1 MTLLPNLLISESY
14 SFGKLVDK
22 CWVERIKKEQSETMT
37 RFAVGKSANAVEM
50 LGSVVV
56 FQVLSFHEVL

>member
-1 MTLLPNLLISESY
+1 MEGNESSNKAEIMT
-14 SFGKLVDK
+14 GCV
-22 CWVERIKKEQSETMT
+22 R
-37 RFAVGKSANAVEM
+37 KSANAVEM